1 MNFGHLYTKMR
12 VDRLLF
18 MIDLQQHHR
27 YAEDRE
33 EFLRLFRRKNLRFWV
48 PAQIVREA
56 ILQSDYRIERVDG
69 LEPGVLGLCVPEQGA
84 VLIPRDFQRRLL
96 HPQTSSQ
103 VMHQTLA
110 HELGHIRLHGESM
123 KRGVKEPGW
132 EAEAELYAQVFLVPR
147 YRLLKCLE
155 TQALLR
161 AREFCQSVRW
171 GYILRLAEEFRVTGS
186 FMAKTLQMY
195 GLINLDRARRFVSI
209 PQRAQ
214 ESSRLAFG

>member
-1 MNFGHLYTKMR
+1 
-12 VDRLLF
+12 

-33 EFLRLFRRKNLRFWV
+33 EFLRLFRRNHLRFWV

-69 LEPGVLGLCVPEQGA
+69 LEPGILGLCAPEQGA
-84 VLIPRDFQRRLL
+84 VLIPRDFRRRLL

-110 HELGHIRLHGESM
+110 HEFGHIRLHAEAM
-123 KRGVKEPGW
+123 KRGVKEPDW
-132 EAEAELYAQVFLVPR
+132 ESEANLYARVFLVPR

-161 AREFCQSVRW
+161 AREFCQAVRW

-186 FMAKTLQMY
+186 FMAETLQMY
-195 GLINLDRARRFVSI
+195 GLIHLDRERRFVTI
-209 PQRAQ
+209 PQKAQ
-214 ESSRLAFG
+214 ESATRLAVCRPA